1 MNTIVN
7 FPLTIQMDKIV
18 REARRLEKKSYELL
32 KKSKRMQYDTTGEW
46 KELYD
51 EDDRCKSR

>member
-32 KKSKRMQYDTTGEW
+32 KKSKRMQHDTTGEW
-46 KELYD
+46 KKLYD

>member
-18 REARRLEKKSYELL
+18 REARRIEKKYNEILE
-32 KKSKRMQYDTTGEW
+32 KSKRMQDDTTGEW
-46 KELYD
+46 KKLYD
-51 EDDRCKSR
+51 TDDRNKST

>member
-18 REARRLEKKSYELL
+18 REAKRLEKKSYELL
-32 KKSKRMQYDTTGEW
+32 EKSKRMQDDTTGEW
-46 KELYD
+46 KKLYD

>member
-18 REARRLEKKSYELL
+18 REAKRLEKKSYKLL
-32 KKSKRMQYDTTGEW
+32 EKSKRMQDDTTGEW
-46 KELYD
+46 KKLYD

>member
-1 MNTIVN
+1 MNTIVK

-32 KKSKRMQYDTTGEW
+32 NKSKRMQDDTTGEW
-46 KELYD
+46 KKLYD
-51 EDDRCKSR
+51 TDDRNKST